1 MDKNTE
7 YFHRM
12 ATIHE
17 RIYGIDVLHV
27 ECNTITD
34 LEDMLLGLF
43 INVKGCVSDAPKLV
57 YFWRIRHGCGIK
69 NEESTQ
75 LSPEDIKS
83 HIQDFYLKLY
93 KESKSW
99 MPDFIVQDAPVIR
112 WEEQDNAKGI

>member
-57 YFWRIRHGCGIK
+57 YFWRIRHGCGIESK
-69 NEESTQ
+69 ESTQ
-75 LSPEDIKS
+75 HRL
-83 HIQDFYLKLY
+83 
-93 KESKSW
+93 
-99 MPDFIVQDAPVIR
+99 
-112 WEEQDNAKGI
+112 